1 MGSAYLSLVFLLASC
16 GGRQPLPE
24 EVPVMEP
31 EEAEPVE
38 EREDVEREPAPV
50 PEPEPEP
57 VAEPEPEPEP
67 EPATPPETAP
77 ESMAQPDPVVPLEG
91 TLVSRKGKKVVI
103 EVEHP
108 DPPEAGA
115 KGTLLKY
122 FEKQVGPFATSGWLA
137 IAEVVVKKSAGGKI
151 HLQIKEELS
160 KMTVNKKKVN
170 HFKKGNR
177 VKLEL
182 E

>member
-1 MGSAYLSLVFLLASC
+1 MPV
-16 GGRQPLPE
+16 E
-24 EVPVMEP
+24 EEPVAETDIHSR
-31 EEAEPVE
+31 EPVE
-38 EREDVEREPAPV
+38 VERVA
-50 PEPEPEP
+50 EPEPEP
-57 VAEPEPEPEP
+57 VAETEPESVSPELAQSSVEGP
-67 EPATPPETAP
+67 VEGEPVTSPETAP
-77 ESMAQPDPVVPLEG
+77 ETVAQPEVVPLEG

-103 EVEHP
+103 EVENP

-137 IAEVVVKKSAGGKI
+137 IAEVVVKKSAEGKI
-151 HLQIKEELS
+151 HLEIQEELS
-160 KMTVNKKKVN
+160 KMVVNGKKVN

-177 VKLEL
+177 IKLEL